1 MELIKKIIHYTSNII
16 FVLVIIYA
24 VFWLPSIFGYKPLIV
39 LSKSMEP
46 TYKEKSII
54 YYKSVNEN
62 EIRVGDIITFK
73 GSKNELISHR
83 VMEINNG
90 LITTKGDANSI
101 EDINKVEYK
110 DIYGKNIN
118 INIVYV
124 GYYIKFINDHLYLV
138 ILAYIILIM
147 EILFSNFNMEEKNE
161 K

>member
-101 EDINKVEYK
+101 EDINKVDVDKLLES
-110 DIYGKNIN
+110 
-118 INIVYV
+118 
-124 GYYIKFINDHLYLV
+124 ND
-138 ILAYIILIM
+138 
-147 EILFSNFNMEEKNE
+147 SND
-161 K
+161 